1 MMTVKVRFAP
11 SPTGKI
17 HVGNVRVA
25 IMNWLFAR
33 SQGGIFQLR
42 IDDTD
47 EERSTAEYEQGIR
60 DDLTWLGLGWDETFK
75 QSDRYDRY
83 NEALDKLKAEGRLYA
98 CYETP
103 DELELK
109 RKIKLGQGKPP
120 VYDRAALELT
130 DEQIASYEAEGRRP
144 HWRFKLLDEPVTW
157 EDLGRGHTH
166 FEAGHL
172 SDPVLVR
179 EDGRFLYTIS
189 SVVDDGDHDVTH
201 IIRGEDHVVNTAVQ
215 VQLFEALGF
224 NVPGFGHYPLMM
236 GADGKG
242 LSKRLGSLSIED
254 MRKDKMSAQALVAYL
269 ARLGTSTAP
278 TGEDDM
284 QALIDTFDAGAYG
297 RASPRY
303 EPHELET
310 INAKFLHQTAFTD
323 IRETLAEIDSRADS
337 EIFWAAVSGNLEN
350 LNAVSYWADVCFGE
364 IEPVVADDDKEFLVK
379 ASDLLPD
386 GDYDETT
393 WKTWTGAVKDATDR
407 KGKTLFL
414 PLRKALTGKENG
426 PELRDLL
433 PIIGKE
439 RAASRLK

>member
-1 MMTVKVRFAP
+1 MTIKVRFAP

-33 SQGGIFQLR
+33 SQNGIFQLR

-60 DDLTWLGLGWDETFK
+60 DDMTWLGLEWDETFK

-83 NEALDKLKAEGRLYA
+83 NMALDKLKADGRLYA

-103 DELELK
+103 EELELM
-109 RKIKLGQGKPP
+109 RKVKLGQGKPP
-120 VYDRAALELT
+120 VYDRAALKLT
-130 DEQIASYEAEGRRP
+130 QEQIADYEAEGRRP
-144 HWRFKLLDEPVTW
+144 HWRFKLLDQAVSW
-157 EDLGRGHTH
+157 VDLNRGDTN

-179 EDGRFLYTIS
+179 NDGRFLYTIS
-189 SVVDDGDHDVTH
+189 SVVDDGENDVTH
-201 IIRGEDHVVNTAVQ
+201 VIRGEDHVVNTAVQ
-215 VQLFEALGF
+215 VQLFEALDF
-224 NVPGFGHYPLMM
+224 KVPGFGHYPLMM

-254 MRKDKMSAQALVAYL
+254 MRKDEFNPQALVAYL
-269 ARLGTSTAP
+269 TRLGTSTAP
-278 TGEDDM
+278 SADDDM
-284 QALIDTFDAGAYG
+284 KALIDSFEAGAYG

-303 EPHELET
+303 EPEELQN
-310 INAKFLHQTAFTD
+310 INAKFLHQTPFAD
-323 IRETLAEIDSRADS
+323 IQGKLASIDERADN
-337 EIFWAAVSGNLEN
+337 EMFWAAVSGNLN
-350 LNAVSYWADVCFGE
+350 SINDIKSYVDICFGD
-364 IEPVVADDDKEFLVK
+364 IEPIIADEDKEFL
-379 ASDLLPD
+379 ATAAGLLPED
-386 GDYDETT
+386 DYDETT
-393 WKTWTGAVKDATDR
+393 WKTWTSAVKEATDR
-407 KGKTLFL
+407 KGKGLFL
-414 PLRKALTGKENG
+414 PLRKALTAQENG

-433 PIIGKE
+433 PIIGKD